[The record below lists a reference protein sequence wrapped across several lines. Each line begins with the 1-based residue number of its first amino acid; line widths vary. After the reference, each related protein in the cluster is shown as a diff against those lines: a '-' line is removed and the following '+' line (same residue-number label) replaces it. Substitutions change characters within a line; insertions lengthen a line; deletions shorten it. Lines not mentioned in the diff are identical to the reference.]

1 MRVPQAFALGACW
14 PGASR
19 VICGQREPASPFQ
32 APGCRAGCRRVSGHL
47 ETRYLV
53 RAAEDTARG
62 RRWFPKQLSWTRI
75 PGMGPEQ
82 ATGTGS
88 RRGLLGA
95 LRGRVPGRAPATDGL
110 VGEAVSKAL
119 RGPFSREEHR
129 GRTCASRTPRG
140 QRGCRQRCSG
150 CRLPPLQPPPT
161 RKLSDPNPMDRRPPT
176 QRLRARW
183 ALRAC
188 AGWAPGWPC
197 RQGSH
202 RAPLSW
208 LVLGV
213 LPSGEVEPTA
223 GRRRPGTRTGRHPT
237 RPALCS
243 GATGSSCATCVA
255 SSAQPSKNSIR
266 LPQ

>member
-19 VICGQREPASPFQ
+19 VICGQRELASPFQ

-119 RGPFSREEHR
+119 RGPFSREA
-129 GRTCASRTPRG
+129 GRAQVTHPAGSVDAANAALAAGSLR
-140 QRGCRQRCSG
+140 SS
-150 CRLPPLQPPPT
+150 RLPPGNSQTPT
-161 RKLSDPNPMDRRPPT
+161 RWTDGPP
-176 QRLRARW
+176 R
-183 ALRAC
+183 
-188 AGWAPGWPC
+188 
-197 RQGSH
+197 
-202 RAPLSW
+202 
-208 LVLGV
+208 
-213 LPSGEVEPTA
+213 
-223 GRRRPGTRTGRHPT
+223 
-237 RPALCS
+237 
-243 GATGSSCATCVA
+243 
-255 SSAQPSKNSIR
+255 SA
-266 LPQ
+266 

>member
-1 MRVPQAFALGACW
+1 M
-14 PGASR
+14 
-19 VICGQREPASPFQ
+19 
-32 APGCRAGCRRVSGHL
+32 SGHL

-82 ATGTGS
+82 ATGTES

-110 VGEAVSKAL
+110 VGEAMSKAL

-129 GRTCASRTPRG
+129 GRTCASHTPRG

-183 ALRAC
+183 ALRAG
-188 AGWAPGWPC
+188 AG
-197 RQGSH
+197 
-202 RAPLSW
+202 
-208 LVLGV
+208 LGTGLA
-213 LPSGEVEPTA
+213 LPSGQP
-223 GRRRPGTRTGRHPT
+223 
-237 RPALCS
+237 
-243 GATGSSCATCVA
+243 SCALVLACPRRT
-255 SSAQPSKNSIR
+255 AQ
-266 LPQ
+266 